1 MSLLRFQLSS
11 NPLLLFPFLEP
22 KESSASVEDPIDPES
37 GLGKFGLSEFTFFQ
51 ESFFR
56 EEGFE
61 ITTKSSSSSVSPLS
75 GTEFG
80 LLVGI
85 GARF

>member
-1 MSLLRFQLSS
+1 MSSLGFQLSS
-11 NPLLLFPFLEP
+11 NRLLLFPFLEP
-22 KESSASVEDPIDPES
+22 KESSAAVDDPIDPES
-37 GLGKFGLSEFTFFQ
+37 GLCKFGLSEFTFFQ

-56 EEGFE
+56 EEEFG
-61 ITTKSSSSSVSPLS
+61 ITTKSSSSSVNPLS
-75 GTEFG
+75 GTAFG